1 MDSKLINE
9 SDANSFYRVGQRFKL
24 VKGDQKS
31 KMVTSLSNIG
41 EPKGKVIFRLINSKK
56 NLIWVGLQLQ
66 EKLHLLSTKRDPNC
80 ISYKLTGGKQLFENG
95 VQSGLGLPLIHN
107 L

>member
-1 MDSKLINE
+1 
-9 SDANSFYRVGQRFKL
+9 VGQRFKL
-24 VKGDQKS
+24 GKGDEKS

-66 EKLHLLSTKRDPNC
+66 ERLHLPPTKRDPNC
-80 ISYKLTGGKQLFENG
+80 ISYKLTGGKQLFENR